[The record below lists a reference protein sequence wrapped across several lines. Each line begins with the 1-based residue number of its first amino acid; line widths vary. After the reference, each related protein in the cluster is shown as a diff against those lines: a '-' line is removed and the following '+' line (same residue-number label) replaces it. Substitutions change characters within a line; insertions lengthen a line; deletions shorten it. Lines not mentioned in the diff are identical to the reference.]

1 MQRIKT
7 LALILAG
14 GEGKRLGVLTQQR
27 AKPALPFA
35 GVYRLIDV
43 PLSNCVHSEI
53 TDVWVIEQFE
63 PHALNDHLTNG
74 RPWDLDRTVGGL
86 RLLTPHT
93 APDEGGFHQGNA
105 DALYRNRRLIR
116 EFNPDL
122 LLVLSADH
130 LYRLDYRDV
139 IDAHLERKADVTM
152 VTTEVPIEEA
162 SRFGVV
168 ETDDAGRVTRFAYK
182 PDDPFGG
189 TVTTEVFVYTA
200 DTLLRTIDELAAQE
214 GEDALQDWGDQLLPT
229 LVERGNAWTFTLSG
243 YWRDVGTVA
252 SYWQAH
258 MELLDDDLALRPDD
272 PAWPLRTTGEQ
283 RMPARISR
291 SATIDNSLIAPG
303 CDIRGQVINSVI
315 GPGVRVA
322 ENAIVDHAVVLH
334 NAAIEA
340 GAQVRYAIVDSAAQ
354 IGAHA
359 VVGDR
364 ISDREQLEDRLTVIG
379 QRAEVRANARV
390 AAGERIEPRQA

>member
-1 MQRIKT
+1 MRRIKT

-14 GEGKRLGVLTQQR
+14 GEGKRLGVLTEHR

-35 GVYRLIDV
+35 GSYRLIDV
-43 PLSNCVHSEI
+43 PLSNCVHSGI
-53 TDVWVIEQFE
+53 TDVWVIEQFQ

-105 DALYRNRRLIR
+105 DALFRNRRLIR
-116 EFNPDL
+116 EWNPDL

-139 IDAHLERKADVTM
+139 IDAHVHRGADVTI
-152 VTTEVPIEEA
+152 VTTEVPVAEA
-162 SRFGVV
+162 SRFGVI
-168 ETDDAGRVTRFAYK
+168 ETDGEGKVTRFAYK
-182 PDDPFGG
+182 PDDPWSG

-200 DTLLRTIDELAAQE
+200 DVLLRTIDELAEEQ

-229 LVERGNAWTFTLSG
+229 LVERGNAWTFPLPG

-258 MELLDDDLALRPDD
+258 MDLLENDPALRPDD

-283 RMPARISR
+283 RMPARIFG
-291 SATIDNSLIAPG
+291 SAQIDRSLIAPG
-303 CDIRGQVINSVI
+303 CEIRGQVISSVI

-322 ENAIVDHAVVLH
+322 PNALVDHAVVLH
-334 NAAIEA
+334 NAVIEA
-340 GAQVRYAIVDSAAQ
+340 GAQVRHAIVDSAAQ
-354 IGAHA
+354 IGANA

-364 ISDREQLEDRLTVIG
+364 VSGSDQLEERLTVIG
-379 QRAEVRANARV
+379 QRAVVEAGAQIG
-390 AAGERIEPRQA
+390 AGERIEPRQS